1 MNTRNLVSVSNETYS
16 DIEDK
21 IENNFFYK
29 VVGNCWYSGTSDYSC
44 LKRSD
49 GSILLLQNFK
59 NINGKSV
66 IINSFVDPI
75 LFEHYKGIN
84 K

>member
-1 MNTRNLVSVSNETYS
+1 MNTSNLVSVSNETYS

-21 IENNFFYK
+21 IENNFFCK
-29 VVGNCWYSGTSDYSC
+29 VVGNCWYSGTSDFSC

-75 LFEHYKGIN
+75 LFEHYKCVN